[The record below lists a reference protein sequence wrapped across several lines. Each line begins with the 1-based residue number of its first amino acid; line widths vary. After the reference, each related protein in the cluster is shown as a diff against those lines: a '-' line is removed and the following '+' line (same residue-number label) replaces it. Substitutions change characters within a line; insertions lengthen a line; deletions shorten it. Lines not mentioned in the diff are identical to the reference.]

1 LNIFVNAKL
10 NTLKSNYFFKR
21 FAGALALSFL
31 PLLSFSQTDHW
42 ETAVYDNSIWTY
54 TVPNASTPSNWI
66 DPSFVPTS
74 WSTGQGG
81 FGFGDG
87 DDNTAIP
94 NGSISVYQRITFT
107 VPSLSNIT
115 KAILNMDYDDGFVAY
130 LNGVEIARNGLTGAG
145 QPAYNQLASISHEAA
160 LYQGNQPDQ
169 FIFSNSQVNA
179 VLVNGTNT
187 LCIET
192 HNQTA
197 TSTDFTSRA
206 FLSFGIADNSVV
218 FGPTPTWFNAPI
230 ELNTSNLPIVV
241 LNTGGVTI
249 PDEPKVDGVMGI
261 IYNGPGV
268 TNSIGDPF
276 NEFYG
281 QIAIERRGS
290 SSNTFPMKSYGLE
303 TRGPDTNINYNVSVF
318 DWPSDNDWIL
328 YAPYTDKAFIRN
340 VLTYHIGNQMG
351 SWAPRTQLC
360 EVVLNG
366 DYIGVYV
373 FMERIKQNPGRVDI
387 DELLYED
394 TTNNELTGGYI
405 LKVDKTTAGGVISWN
420 SPYTS
425 SAPGN
430 GTIGFQMHDPES
442 IDMHPTQLV
451 YIEDYIT
458 AWEDALAGPNFSD
471 PVTGFRPYVDV
482 PSFIDFMLVNEVTKN
497 VDGYRISSY
506 LYKEKLSDGGK
517 LFAGPL
523 WDFNLGFGN
532 ANYCQGSDTTGW
544 EINYN
549 SICGGGWQNPFWWK
563 RMLEDSLYAHDVN
576 CRWQTL
582 RQNVL
587 STPVLM
593 NYIDSLATVLTE
605 PAARNYTK
613 WPILGVY
620 VWPNNFV
627 GDTFQEE
634 IDYLKEWVTGRL
646 TWMDNNM
653 FGSCTDL
660 GTNEVEKP
668 MDISLFPNP
677 ANSAITIKSDNT
689 IPNARIQI
697 VTADGRTSSEVAI
710 NQLNTITMDISEL
723 ESGIYFVRVLSN
735 NEFYTTIKLIKK

>member
-1 LNIFVNAKL
+1 L
-10 NTLKSNYFFKR
+10 NTLNSPFLFNR
-21 FAGALALSFL
+21 IVGSIALSI
-31 PLLSFSQTDHW
+31 LSLYSFAQTNHW
-42 ETAVYDNSIWTY
+42 ETAVYDSSNWTY
-54 TVPNASTPSNWI
+54 IVPNASTPSNWI
-66 DPSFVPTS
+66 EPTFVPS
-74 WSTGQGG
+74 GWSTGQGG

-87 DDNTAIP
+87 DDNTTLPA
-94 NGSISVYQRITFT
+94 GTVCVYHRITFN
-107 VPSLSNIT
+107 VNAVSNIT

-160 LYQGNQPDQ
+160 LYQGNLPDQ
-169 FIFSNSQVNA
+169 FLFSNSQVNS
-179 VLVNGTNT
+179 VLVNGPNT

-197 TSTDFTSRA
+197 NSTDFTSRA
-206 FLSFGIADNSVV
+206 FLTFGIADNS
-218 FGPTPTWFNAPI
+218 FTYGPTPAWLVTPI
-230 ELNTSNLPIVV
+230 ELSTSNLPIVV
-241 LNTGGVTI
+241 LNTSGVTI
-249 PDEPKVDGVMGI
+249 PDEPKIDGLMGI

-268 TNSIGDPF
+268 SNSINDPF

-328 YAPYTDKAFIRN
+328 YAPYTDKAMIRN
-340 VLTYHIGNQMG
+340 VLTYHIGNEMG

-360 EVVLNG
+360 EVILNG

-405 LKVDKTTAGGVISWN
+405 LKVDKTTAGGVIAWN

-425 SAPGN
+425 SSPGN
-430 GTIGFQMHDPES
+430 GTIGFQMHDPE
-442 IDMHPTQLV
+442 IADMHPTQLG
-451 YIEDYIT
+451 YIEDYVT
-458 AWEDALAGPNFSD
+458 AWEDALKSPNFSD
-471 PVTGFRPYVDV
+471 PVSGFRPFIDV
-482 PSFIDFMLVNEVTKN
+482 SSFIDFMLVNEVSKN

-517 LFAGPL
+517 LVAGPL

-532 ANYCQGSDTTGW
+532 ANYCQGGDTTGW

-563 RMLEDSLYAHDVN
+563 RLLEDSLYAHDVN
-576 CRWQTL
+576 CRWQSL
-582 RQNVL
+582 RQNIL
-587 STPVLM
+587 STPVLL
-593 NYIDSLATVLTE
+593 NYIDSLATILTE
-605 PAARNYTK
+605 PAARNFTR

-627 GDTFQEE
+627 GNTFQEE
-634 IDYLKEWVTGRL
+634 IDYLKEWISGRL
-646 TWMDNNM
+646 IWMDNNM

-660 GTNEVEKP
+660 GVNENIPSKE
-668 MDISLFPNP
+668 IAIYPNP
-677 ANSAITIKSDNT
+677 ANSAITISCEQ
-689 IPNARIQI
+689 ILPNAIIEI
-697 VTADGRTSSEVAI
+697 VTTDGRSSKKMEV
-710 NQLNTITMDISEL
+710 NQLSKITMDISDL
-723 ESGIYFVRVLSN
+723 EEGIYFVRISTN
-735 NEFYTTIKLIKK
+735 KEFYTTIKLIKK

>member
-1 LNIFVNAKL
+1 
-10 NTLKSNYFFKR
+10 LKSPEFFKKT
-21 FAGALALSFL
+21 GSSIALSFISL
-31 PLLSFSQTDHW
+31 FAFAQTDHW
-42 ETAVYDNSIWTY
+42 ETAVYDNSTWKY

-66 DPSFVPTS
+66 DPAFLPTS

-87 DDNTAIP
+87 DDNTVIP
-94 NGSISVYQRITFT
+94 NGSISVYHRITFN
-107 VPSLSNIT
+107 VSSVSNIT

-130 LNGVEIARNGLTGAG
+130 LNGVEIARNGLTGTG

-160 LYQGNQPDQ
+160 LYQGNQPEQ
-169 FIFSNSQVNA
+169 FIFTNSQVNA

-197 TSTDFTSRA
+197 SSSDFTSRA
-206 FLSFGIADNSVV
+206 FLTFGIADNSVV

-230 ELNTSNLPIVV
+230 ELSTSNLPIVV

-249 PDEPKVDGVMGI
+249 PDEPKVDGFMGI
-261 IYNGPGV
+261 INNGPGV
-268 TNSIGDPF
+268 INSISDPF

-328 YAPYTDKAFIRN
+328 YAPYTDKAMLRN
-340 VLTYHIGNQMG
+340 ILTYHIGNEMG

-366 DYIGVYV
+366 EYIGVYV

-442 IDMHPTQLV
+442 AVMHPIQLG
-451 YIEDYIT
+451 YIEDYVT
-458 AWEDALAGPNFSD
+458 DWEDALAGPNFSD
-471 PVTGFRPYVDV
+471 PVDGFRPYVDV

-532 ANYCQGSDTTGW
+532 ADYCQGGDTTGW
-544 EINYN
+544 ELNFN
-549 SICGGGWQNPFWWK
+549 SYCGGGWQNPFWWK

-576 CRWQTL
+576 CRWQSL

-587 STPVLM
+587 STTVLM

-634 IDYLKEWVTGRL
+634 IDYLKEWITGRL

-653 FGSCTDL
+653 FGSCPDL
-660 GTNEVEKP
+660 GTNELEKP
-668 MDISLFPNP
+668 MDITLFPNP
-677 ANSAITIKSDNT
+677 SNSAVTIKSDNI

-697 VTADGRTSSEVAI
+697 VTADGRTSSEVAV
-710 NQLNTITMDISEL
+710 NQLNTITLDISEL
-723 ESGIYFVRVLSN
+723 EAGIYFVRVLSN